1 MRLCPNCRNELRA
14 PGVSC
19 EACGWEPQQQDGIP
33 VYLSNSDQSDSSFV
47 DYVSNYK
54 NLSEADLQQEI
65 VDGAYLNNQAA
76 KLITYLG
83 TDGYASILEVGVG
96 QGFLLRKLKEK
107 YDSANITAVDISIP
121 FLKYVKSTVDVECLA
136 ANAENLPFKEEFDLV
151 VASDI
156 LEHVI
161 NPIDF
166 LLSVNIALKPD
177 GLMALRVPFEDNML
191 QYSKLLGCK
200 YKFAHLRNFSKRN
213 LSLILNQAGFQIER
227 IHYDGYYFYRRRSPF
242 KEGIGKRKLAALLK
256 KYYPSESD
264 VSKIPN
270 WIGRAVMKPLEIVVI
285 ARKRRIITS
294 MNDAS

>member
-1 MRLCPNCRNELRA
+1 MRLCPNCRNELQVLSA
-14 PGVSC
+14 SC
-19 EACGWEPQQQDGIP
+19 KACGWEPQQHEGIP
-33 VYLSNSDQSDSSFV
+33 VYLSSYDQTDSSFV
-47 DYVSNYK
+47 DYVRNYK
-54 NLSEADLQQEI
+54 NLAETDLQQGI
-65 VDGAYLNNQAA
+65 VDTAYLGNQAA

-83 TDGYASILEVGVG
+83 KDSFASILEVGVG

-107 YDSANITAVDISIP
+107 FRSANITAVDISIP

-136 ANAENLPFKEEFDLV
+136 ANAENLPFEEEFDLV

-156 LEHVI
+156 LEHVV

-166 LLSVNIALKPD
+166 LLSANIALRPD

-213 LSLILNQAGFQIER
+213 LSLILHQAGFQIER
-227 IHYDGYYFYRRRSPF
+227 THYDGYYFYRRRNLF
-242 KEGIGKRKLAALLK
+242 NEGMGKRMLEALLK
-256 KYYPSESD
+256 QHFPNEND

-285 ARKRRIITS
+285 ARKKRVITS

>member
-1 MRLCPNCRNELRA
+1 MRLCPNCRNVLRVT
-14 PGVSC
+14 GDSC
-19 EACGWEPQQQDGIP
+19 EACSWEPQQHEGIP
-33 VYLSNSDQSDSSFV
+33 IYLSNSDQTDGSFV
-47 DYVSNYK
+47 DYVNNYK

-65 VDGAYLNNQAA
+65 VDGAYLANQAA

-83 TDGYASILEVGVG
+83 TDRFVSILEVGVG

-107 YDSANITAVDISIP
+107 YDSARITAVDISIP

-166 LLSVNIALKPD
+166 LLSVNTALMPD

-191 QYSKLLGCK
+191 QYSRLLGSK

-213 LSLILNQAGFQIER
+213 LSLILSQAGFQIER
-227 IHYDGYYFYRRRSPF
+227 IHYDGYYLYRRRTLF
-242 KEGIGKRKLAALLK
+242 KEGGGKRILESLLK
-256 KYYPSESD
+256 RKYPSDND

-270 WIGRAVMKPLEIVVI
+270 WLGRALMKPLEIVVI
-285 ARKRRIITS
+285 ARKKRIITS